1 MLFTEAELSL
11 LSSLRL
17 FPRARVRRRVLSD
30 FRSKDQ
36 GEGLEFADY
45 RQYMSGDDI
54 RRLDW
59 HQYQKH
65 GQLVVR
71 QYEQH
76 ESVSFD
82 LIVDVSD
89 SVLCVSSKRIQ
100 CIKKISAAYGFVLL
114 RHGCKV
120 TVWPVADEVV
130 PRTFFGPTH
139 WLECVNHIERMPV
152 GGRRDLA
159 ETLAGGDGHRK
170 QADSLIIVSDMICS
184 QGYDHL
190 ESVLAQLRQTQVYI
204 RVYDLTDA
212 EPDWSGDLTLV
223 DAELQSEQ
231 PLVVD
236 RRIIEAYQRAYHHY
250 YQNLRQYAQRRDY
263 AYHDIRADWDLDR
276 QIHELA
282 PDAWI
287 RI

>member
-1 MLFTEAELSL
+1 MLFTEAELDL

-17 FPRARVRRRVLSD
+17 LPRFRVRQQVLSD
-30 FRSKDQ
+30 YRSKDQ

-45 RQYMSGDDI
+45 RQYISGDDI

-89 SVLCVSSKRIQ
+89 SVLCGSSKRVEAV
-100 CIKKISAAYGFVLL
+100 KKISAAYGFVLL

-120 TVWPVADEVV
+120 TVWPVADNVI
-130 PRTFFGPTH
+130 PRTFFGPSH
-139 WLECVNHIERMPV
+139 WLECISHIESMPT
-152 GGRRDLA
+152 GGRLDMTQVLS
-159 ETLAGGDGHRK
+159 GGNGYRK
-170 QADSLIIVSDMICS
+170 RADNVIFVSDMICS
-184 QGYDHL
+184 KGYEHL
-190 ESVLAQLRQTQVYI
+190 ESMLSQLRQNQVYI
-204 RVYDLTDA
+204 HIYDESDA
-212 EPDWSGDLTLV
+212 NPGYSGDLTLV

-236 RRIIEAYQRAYHHY
+236 RKKIEAYQRAYKSY
-250 YQNLRQYAQRRDY
+250 YGRLRMHAERLGYY
-263 AYHDIRADWDLDR
+263 YNDISSEWDLTR
-276 QIHELA
+276 QIQTLA
-282 PDAWI
+282 PDALI
-287 RI
+287 CI